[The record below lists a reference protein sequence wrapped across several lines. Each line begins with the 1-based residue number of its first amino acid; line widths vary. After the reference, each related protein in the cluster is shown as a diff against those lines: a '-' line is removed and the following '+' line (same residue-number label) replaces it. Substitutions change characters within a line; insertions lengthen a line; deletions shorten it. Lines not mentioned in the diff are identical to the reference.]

1 MLEGDHAL
9 LVEAALPV
17 CAEYGLALAGGYA
30 IKAHGLVSRPSD
42 DVDFATGHTAPIEE
56 ITTALGDAYRQFGFE
71 AHMVHTGGR
80 LGHLNVTLP
89 PGTTYRVDILKE
101 PLNHLPVM
109 MSVGPVI
116 ALADV
121 VALKMG
127 ALHDRAVLRDIIDIH
142 GASKVFSKADLI
154 AMARAVLD
162 DEFQLEILR
171 DQLARVYMYPEEE
184 FAVYGFSQEQAAE
197 VQRWALEWSSEIGTD
212 IAEAEPWSDPEDSAY
227 DENPDDQRGG

>member
-1 MLEGDHAL
+1 MLDGDHAL

-42 DVDFATGHTAPIEE
+42 DVDFATGHMAPIEE
-56 ITTALGDAYRQFGFE
+56 ITAALGDAYRQSGFE
-71 AHMVHTGGR
+71 AEMVHTGGR

-89 PGTTYRVDILKE
+89 SGTTYRVDILKE
-101 PLNHLPVM
+101 PLNHRPVM

-121 VALKMG
+121 VALKMS
-127 ALHDRAVLRDIIDIH
+127 ALHDRAVLRDIIDIN
-142 GASKVFSKADLI
+142 GASKIFSKADLI

-162 DEFQLEILR
+162 EEFELEILR

-184 FAVYGFSQEQAAE
+184 FAVYGFNAEQAAE
-197 VQRWALEWSSEIGTD
+197 VQRWALAWSAEIGMD
-212 IAEAEPWSDPEDSAY
+212 IAGAEPWSDPDDSAESGLAE
-227 DENPDDQRGG
+227 D